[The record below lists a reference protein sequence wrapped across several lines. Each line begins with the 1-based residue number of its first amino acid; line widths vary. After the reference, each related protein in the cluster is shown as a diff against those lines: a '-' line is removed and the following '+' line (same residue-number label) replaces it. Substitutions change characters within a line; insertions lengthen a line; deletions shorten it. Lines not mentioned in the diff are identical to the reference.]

1 MSLINLL
8 VKRGPQLGSLQF
20 DAVLSDDLDA
30 SVDIVQYPIETGTPI
45 ADHIIYQPIRYT
57 MTGAVSNNPLKV
69 SITDFTGALTNL
81 VDDNPFIAAGAGL
94 FAGWLSGS
102 NETRSSTTLN
112 TLLDFMYSGQVF
124 TVDTGEITLNNMV
137 IQRIGRSKDPENEN
151 GLIFVAELQQIVTL
165 DRVAN
170 GSQPAQYQLNSNDV
184 SSTSISGLIERGYIN
199 VKTAAT
205 NVANQVTTLLG
216 L

>member
-81 VDDNPFIAAGAGL
+81 VDDNPFIATGAGL

-170 GSQPAQYQLNSNDV
+170 DSQPAQYQLNSNDV
-184 SSTSISGLIERGYIN
+184 SSTSVSGLIERGYIN

-205 NVANQVTTLLG
+205 NVASQVTTLLD

>member
-124 TVDTGEITLNNMV
+124 TVDTGEITLSNMV

-170 GSQPAQYQLNSNDV
+170 GSQPAQYQLNNNDV

-205 NVANQVTTLLG
+205 NVANQVTTLLD

>member
-137 IQRIGRSKDPENEN
+137 IRRIGRSKDPENEN

-205 NVANQVTTLLG
+205 NVVSQVTTLLD

>member
-8 VKRGPQLGSLQF
+8 VKRGPRLGSLQF

-205 NVANQVTTLLG
+205 NVASQVTTLLD

>member
-112 TLLDFMYSGQVF
+112 TLRDFMYSGQVF

-205 NVANQVTTLLG
+205 NVASQVTTLLD

>member
-205 NVANQVTTLLG
+205 NVASKVTTLLD

>member
-170 GSQPAQYQLNSNDV
+170 GSQPAQYQLNGDDV

-205 NVANQVTTLLG
+205 NVADQVTTLLD

>member
-205 NVANQVTTLLG
+205 NVANQVTTLLD

>member
-81 VDDNPFIAAGAGL
+81 VDDNPFIATGAGL

-205 NVANQVTTLLG
+205 NVANQVTTLLN

>member
-124 TVDTGEITLNNMV
+124 TVDTGEITLNNML

-205 NVANQVTTLLG
+205 NVASQVTTLLD

>member
-81 VDDNPFIAAGAGL
+81 VDDNPFIATGAGL

-112 TLLDFMYSGQVF
+112 TLLNFMYSGQVF
-124 TVDTGEITLNNMV
+124 TVDTGEMTLSNMV

-205 NVANQVTTLLG
+205 NVASQVTTLLD

>member
-30 SVDIVQYPIETGTPI
+30 SVDIVQYPVETGTPI

-81 VDDNPFIAAGAGL
+81 IDDNPFIAAGAGL

-137 IQRIGRSKDPENEN
+137 IRRIGRSKDPENEN

-205 NVANQVTTLLG
+205 NVASQVTTLLD

>member
-124 TVDTGEITLNNMV
+124 TVDTGEITLNNMI
-137 IQRIGRSKDPENEN
+137 IQRIGRSKDPENES

-205 NVANQVTTLLG
+205 NVANQVTTLLD

>member
-30 SVDIVQYPIETGTPI
+30 SVDVVQYPIETGTPI

-137 IQRIGRSKDPENEN
+137 IHRIGRSKDPENEN

-205 NVANQVTTLLG
+205 NVASQVTTLLD

>member
-112 TLLDFMYSGQVF
+112 TLLDFMYSGQVL

-205 NVANQVTTLLG
+205 NVADQVTTLLD

>member
-8 VKRGPQLGSLQF
+8 LKKGPQLGSLQF
-20 DAVLSDDLDA
+20 DAVLSDNLEA

-45 ADHIIYQPIRYT
+45 ADHVIYQPIRYQL
-57 MTGAVSNNPLKV
+57 TGAVSNNPLNV

-81 VDDNPFIAAGAGL
+81 VDDNPFVELGAGV

-102 NETRSSTTLN
+102 DETRSSTTLN

-124 TVDTGEITLNNMV
+124 TVDTGEVTLNNMV
-137 IQRIGRSKDPENEN
+137 ITRVNRAKDPETEN
-151 GLIFVAELQQIVTL
+151 GLIFIADLQQIVTL
-165 DRVAN
+165 DRIVN
-170 GSQPAQYQLNSNDV
+170 GNQPAQYQLNSTDV
-184 SSTSISGLIERGYIN
+184 SSTSISGLVERGYSS

-205 NVANQVTTLLG
+205 KVANQVSTLLD

>member
-30 SVDIVQYPIETGTPI
+30 SVDIVQYPIETGTPV

-151 GLIFVAELQQIVTL
+151 GLIFVAEMQQIVTL

-205 NVANQVTTLLG
+205 NVANQVTTLLD

>member
-81 VDDNPFIAAGAGL
+81 VDDNPFIATGAGL

-137 IQRIGRSKDPENEN
+137 IRRIGRSKDPENEN

-205 NVANQVTTLLG
+205 NVADQVTTLLD

>member
-45 ADHIIYQPIRYT
+45 ADHVIYQPIRYT

-205 NVANQVTTLLG
+205 NVASQVTTLLD

>member
-205 NVANQVTTLLG
+205 NVVSQVTTLLN

>member
-20 DAVLSDDLDA
+20 DAVLSDDLNA

-45 ADHIIYQPIRYT
+45 ADHIIYQPIKYT

-69 SITDFTGALTNL
+69 SITDFTGVLTNL

-102 NETRSSTTLN
+102 DETRSSTTLN
-112 TLLDFMYSGQVF
+112 TLLDFMYSGQSF

-137 IQRIGRSKDPENEN
+137 ISSIQRAKDPETEN
-151 GLIFVAELQQIVTL
+151 GLIFVATLQQIVTL
-165 DRVAN
+165 DRVVSGN
-170 GSQPAQYQLNSNDV
+170 QPAQYQLNSNDV
-184 SSTSISGLIERGYIN
+184 SSTSISGLVERGYTT

-205 NVANQVTTLLG
+205 NVANQVTSLLD

>member
-30 SVDIVQYPIETGTPI
+30 SADIVQYPIETGTPI

-205 NVANQVTTLLG
+205 NVASQVTTLLD

>member
-20 DAVLSDDLDA
+20 DAILSDDLDA

-69 SITDFTGALTNL
+69 NITDFTGALTNL

-205 NVANQVTTLLG
+205 NVADQVTTLLD

>member
-199 VKTAAT
+199 VKTTAT
-205 NVANQVTTLLG
+205 NVASQVTTLLD

>member
-137 IQRIGRSKDPENEN
+137 IQRIGRSRDPENEN

-205 NVANQVTTLLG
+205 NVVSQVTTLLD

>member
-81 VDDNPFIAAGAGL
+81 VDDNPFIATGAGL

-137 IQRIGRSKDPENEN
+137 IRRIGRSKDPENEN

-205 NVANQVTTLLG
+205 NVAGQVTTLLD

>member
-30 SVDIVQYPIETGTPI
+30 SVDIVQYPIETGTPV
-45 ADHIIYQPIRYT
+45 ADHIIYQPIKYT

-137 IQRIGRSKDPENEN
+137 INRIGRSKDPETEN

-205 NVANQVTTLLG
+205 NVANQVTTLLD

>member
-57 MTGAVSNNPLKV
+57 MMGAVSNNPLKV

-170 GSQPAQYQLNSNDV
+170 GSQPAQYQLNSDDV

-205 NVANQVTTLLG
+205 NVASQVTTLLD

>member
-81 VDDNPFIAAGAGL
+81 VDDNPFIATGAGL

-137 IQRIGRSKDPENEN
+137 IRRIGRSKDPENEN

-205 NVANQVTTLLG
+205 NVANQVTTLLD

>member
-184 SSTSISGLIERGYIN
+184 SSTSISGPIERGYIN

-205 NVANQVTTLLG
+205 NVVSQVTTLLN

>member
-81 VDDNPFIAAGAGL
+81 VDDNPFIATGAGL

-151 GLIFVAELQQIVTL
+151 GLIFVAELQQIVML

-205 NVANQVTTLLG
+205 NVAGQVTTLLD

>member
-69 SITDFTGALTNL
+69 SITDFTGVLTNL

-205 NVANQVTTLLG
+205 NVASQVTTLLD

>member
-20 DAVLSDDLDA
+20 DAILSDDLDA

-69 SITDFTGALTNL
+69 SITDFTGVLTNL

-205 NVANQVTTLLG
+205 NVADQVTTLLD

>member
-30 SVDIVQYPIETGTPI
+30 SVDIVQYPIETGAPI

-81 VDDNPFIAAGAGL
+81 VDDNPFTAVGAGL

-205 NVANQVTTLLG
+205 NVASQVTTLLD

>member
-30 SVDIVQYPIETGTPI
+30 SVDIAQYPIETGTPI

-170 GSQPAQYQLNSNDV
+170 SSQPAQYQLNSNDV

-205 NVANQVTTLLG
+205 NVASQVTTLLD

>member
-1 MSLINLL
+1 
-8 VKRGPQLGSLQF
+8 
-20 DAVLSDDLDA
+20 
-30 SVDIVQYPIETGTPI
+30 
-45 ADHIIYQPIRYT
+45 
-57 MTGAVSNNPLKV
+57 
-69 SITDFTGALTNL
+69 
-81 VDDNPFIAAGAGL
+81 
-94 FAGWLSGS
+94 
-102 NETRSSTTLN
+102 
-112 TLLDFMYSGQVF
+112 MYSGQVF

-205 NVANQVTTLLG
+205 NVASQVTTLLD

>member
-30 SVDIVQYPIETGTPI
+30 SVDIVQYPIETGTSI

-205 NVANQVTTLLG
+205 NVASQVTTLLD

>member
-30 SVDIVQYPIETGTPI
+30 TVDIVQYPIETGTPI

-69 SITDFTGALTNL
+69 SITDFTGVLTNL

-205 NVANQVTTLLG
+205 NVANQVTTLLD

>member
-30 SVDIVQYPIETGTPI
+30 SVDIVRYPIETGTPI

-81 VDDNPFIAAGAGL
+81 VDDNPFIATGAGL

-205 NVANQVTTLLG
+205 NVAGQVTTLLD

>member
-170 GSQPAQYQLNSNDV
+170 SSQPARYQLNSNDV

-205 NVANQVTTLLG
+205 NVANQVTTLLD